1 MRGPNLTPS
10 KIVRPHRP
18 EEVVTLAQLFTETVR
33 AIDPHAYSPEQLAA
47 WAPDPPDIDHWRA
60 RLTGLNVLVA
70 EQDSAIAGF
79 VTFDLNG
86 HLDHLYVRKQFQRK
100 GIALALCLRL
110 EQEARSRGVRRM
122 YTDASITARPFFERA
137 GYDVIAP
144 QTVKLGAISLTNY
157 RMEKWL

>member
-1 MRGPNLTPS
+1 MRGPTLNS
-10 KIVRPHRP
+10 SMIVRSYRP
-18 EEVVTLAQLFTETVR
+18 EEVANLARLFTETVR
-33 AIDPHAYSPEQLAA
+33 AIDPREYSSEQLAA
-47 WAPDPPDIDHWRA
+47 WAPDPPDIDYWRA

-79 VTFDLNG
+79 VTFDSNG
-86 HLDHLYVRKQFQRK
+86 HLDHLYVHMQFQRK

-137 GYDVIAP
+137 GYHVIAP
-144 QTVKLGAISLTNY
+144 QTVNFGAILLTNY
-157 RMEKWL
+157 RMEKCL